1 MSATLK
7 IPYAQ
12 PSFFGTEEAYL
23 VQAFRSTWI
32 SGGTFVDRFEEDF
45 RRYCGTRYAVTASN
59 GTTALHMAYLALG
72 IKHGELSVLYPM
84 VSLANVWT
92 LAWSRLFF
100 KEPITRGKTMGLL
113 LILIGVFFI
122 GLGAEPR

>member
-45 RRYCGTRYAVTASN
+45 RRYCGTRYAVTSSN
-59 GTTALHMAYLALG
+59 GTTALHIDRKSTRLNSSHGYISYAVFCLKKKKKILKLQYL
-72 IKHGELSVLYPM
+72 KSNM
-84 VSLANVWT
+84 
-92 LAWSRLFF
+92 
-100 KEPITRGKTMGLL
+100 TRHL
-113 LILIGVFFI
+113 V
-122 GLGAEPR
+122 R